1 VLRKNAKV
9 EMLRTVP
16 LFEGCSKR
24 QLEHIASIADE
35 LFQPEGTMLTKQ
47 GDRGREFLVLVEGTA
62 VVRRNGRRI
71 GSLGPGDF
79 FGEISLLANQPRM
92 ADVVAAGPVRTLVIS
107 DRAFARLLRESPD
120 VQGKVL
126 AALAA
131 RVAEDSLS
139 D

>member
-1 VLRKNAKV
+1 
-9 EMLRTVP
+9 MLRSVP
-16 LFEGCSKR
+16 LFAGCSKR

-35 LFQPEGTMLTKQ
+35 LFQPDGTMLTTQ
-47 GDRGREFLVLVEGTA
+47 GDRGREFLVLVEGAA
-62 VVRRNGRRI
+62 VVRRNGRRV

-79 FGEISLLANQPRM
+79 FGEMALLTNEPRM

-120 VQGKVL
+120 VQRKVL
-126 AALAA
+126 AALAE
-131 RVAEDSLS
+131 RVAKDALR